1 MSRKLYSYE
10 NFDLISINSASFLFL
25 VGGLYVGILLGVLLS
40 LIFRVHSHKVVKALA
55 DRGANSRDTAATL
68 EELGIGKNRVVRSLL
83 KTDGSLRHVVA
94 CANETDFAPKK
105 QNALSRFWHN
115 RILKDPLPPQTDFA
129 VARFY
134 LPEEKRITAEL
145 RFTPE
150 KHPIR
155 SFILAAAGLFVL
167 ALVTIFVL
175 PEMIGRGINRATFRT
190 DFPGE
195 EIVE

>member
-145 RFTPE
+145 RYSAE
-150 KHPIR
+150 SHPVR
-155 SFILAAAGLFVL
+155 SFILAAVGLL
-167 ALVTIFVL
+167 ALTAFTIFVL
-175 PEMIGRGINRATFRT
+175 PELLTMFDNLITQIK
-190 DFPGE
+190 PQSKYY
-195 EIVE
+195 